1 VGAGTAD
8 AGDPPVAAEA
18 AADLALALE
27 LADRADRISLAAF
40 RSGLAVER
48 KHDGSPVTEA
58 DRAVERELR
67 SRLAAARPEDA
78 VTGEE
83 YGTEGAGAR
92 RWYIDPVDGTRN
104 FVRGIPV
111 FATLIALEVEGLMQV
126 GVVSAPALGARWWAV
141 RGGGARASGRPMRVS
156 PVATLEQAQLA
167 YDSVPGFAVRGLE
180 ERFLG
185 LARRCARSRGFGDF
199 WSHVLVA
206 EGCVEVAVEPE
217 VSPWD
222 LAPLILIVEEAG
234 GRFTDLEGRP
244 RIDGGSAVASNGVL
258 HEAVL
263 EALRK
268 PC

>member
-1 VGAGTAD
+1 M
-8 AGDPPVAAEA
+8 
-18 AADLALALE
+18 
-27 LADRADRISLAAF
+27 AAF
-40 RSGLAVER
+40 RGGLAVER
-48 KHDGSPVTEA
+48 KADGSPVTEA

-67 SRLAAARPEDA
+67 ARLATARPEDG

-83 YGTEGAGAR
+83 YGTEGGGER
-92 RWYIDPVDGTRN
+92 RWLLDPIDGTKN

-111 FATLIALEVEGLMQV
+111 FATLIALEVAGRIDV

-141 RGGGARASGRPMRVS
+141 RGGGAHASGRRMSVSRVAS
-156 PVATLEQAQLA
+156 LDEAQLA

-185 LARRCARSRGFGDF
+185 LARRCARTRGFGDF

-234 GRFTDLEGRP
+234 GRFTDLEGRA
-244 RIDGGSAVASNGVL
+244 RIDGGSAVASNGIL
-258 HEAVL
+258 HDAVL
-263 EALRK
+263 EALRP

>member
-1 VGAGTAD
+1 MGARPAD
-8 AGDPPVAAEA
+8 AGDPPVAASDP
-18 AADLALALE
+18 DLALALE

-40 RSGLAVER
+40 RGGLAVER
-48 KHDGSPVTEA
+48 KTDGSPVTEA

-67 SRLAAARPEDA
+67 AAIGSARRGDA

-83 YGTEGAGAR
+83 YGAGEGGDR
-92 RWYIDPVDGTRN
+92 RWYLDPIDGTKN
-104 FVRGIPV
+104 FIRGIPV
-111 FATLIALEVEGLMQV
+111 FATLIALEVDGVIRV

-141 RGGGARASGRPMRVS
+141 RGGGAHASGRRIRVS
-156 PVATLEQAQLA
+156 RVAALEQAQLA

-185 LARRCARSRGFGDF
+185 LVRRCGRTRGFGDF

-206 EGCVEVAVEPE
+206 EGSVEVAVEPE

-222 LAPLILIVEEAG
+222 LAPLMVIVEEAG
-234 GRFTDLEGRP
+234 GRFTDLEGRA
-244 RIDGGSAVASNGVL
+244 RIDGGSAVASNGLL

-263 EALRK
+263 EALR
-268 PC
+268 PPR

>member
-1 VGAGTAD
+1 M
-8 AGDPPVAAEA
+8 
-18 AADLALALE
+18 
-27 LADRADRISLAAF
+27 AAF
-40 RSGLAVER
+40 RGGIAVER
-48 KHDGSPVTEA
+48 KADGSPVTEA
-58 DRAVERELR
+58 DRAVERALR
-67 SRLAAARPEDA
+67 SRLAIARPEDA

-83 YGTEGAGAR
+83 YGTEGGGGR

-111 FATLIALEVEGLMQV
+111 FATLIALEVAGRIEV
-126 GVVSAPALGARWWAV
+126 GVVSAPALGARWWAS
-141 RGGGARASGRPMRVS
+141 RGGGAHASGRRVRVS
-156 PVATLEQAQLA
+156 QVASLDQAQLA

-222 LAPLILIVEEAG
+222 LAPLIVIVEEAG

-244 RIDGGSAVASNGVL
+244 RIDGGSAVASNGIL
-258 HEAVL
+258 HDAVL
-263 EALRK
+263 EALRQ

>member
-1 VGAGTAD
+1 MGARTAD
-8 AGDPPVAAEA
+8 AGDPPVAAD
-18 AADLALALE
+18 ADLALALE
-27 LADRADRISLAAF
+27 LAESADRITVAAF
-40 RSGLAVER
+40 RGGLAVER
-48 KHDGSPVTEA
+48 KADGSPVTEA

-67 SRLAAARPEDA
+67 ARLAAARPGDG

-83 YGTEGAGAR
+83 YGTEGGGER
-92 RWYIDPVDGTRN
+92 RWLLDPIDGTKN

-111 FATLIALEVEGLMQV
+111 FATLIALEVAGRIEV
-126 GVVSAPALGARWWAV
+126 GVVSAPALGARWWAA
-141 RGGGARASGRPMRVS
+141 RGGGAHASGRRVRVS
-156 PVATLEQAQLA
+156 QVASLDQAQLA

-185 LARRCARSRGFGDF
+185 LARRCARTRGFGDF

-222 LAPLILIVEEAG
+222 LAPLIVIVEEAG
-234 GRFTDLEGRP
+234 GRFTDLDGRA
-244 RIDGGSAVASNGVL
+244 RIDGGSAVASNGIL
-258 HEAVL
+258 HDAVL
-263 EALRK
+263 DALRQ

>member
-1 VGAGTAD
+1 MAG
-8 AGDPPVAAEA
+8 
-18 AADLALALE
+18 
-27 LADRADRISLAAF
+27 F
-40 RSGLAVER
+40 RSALAVER
-48 KHDGSPVTEA
+48 KPDGSPVTEA

-67 SRLAAARPEDA
+67 ARIEAARPGDGL
-78 VTGEE
+78 VGEE
-83 YGTEGAGAR
+83 YGSEGGGER
-92 RWYIDPVDGTRN
+92 RWFLDPIDGTKN

-111 FATLIALEVEGLMQV
+111 FATLIALEVEGRIQV

-141 RGGGARASGRPMRVS
+141 RGGGAHASGRPVRVS
-156 PVATLEQAQLA
+156 AVASLEQAQLA

-206 EGCVEVAVEPE
+206 EGCVEIAVEPE

-222 LAPLILIVEEAG
+222 LAPLLVIVEEAG

-244 RIDGGSAVASNGVL
+244 RIDGGSAVASNGLL
-258 HEAVL
+258 HDQVL
-263 EALRK
+263 EALRH